1 LSDLYTALVC
11 ALAVLLLVGVA
22 EVLHRFTGVPT
33 RLTRMSVHLASG
45 AVAALAP
52 WLFHRRWA
60 PLTVALV
67 AAFLLRL
74 AIRRGRLPALHSARP
89 GSLGTVWFAL
99 SAALLYLVAWDQP
112 PLVTLPLLVLAFAD
126 PAGMLVGEGGGRA
139 PDRRDGKSLGG
150 SVAVF
155 LVTGLAVTLG
165 WQALGLGG
173 LGRALLVGLAC
184 APIALAA
191 EALMDRGLDNL
202 TLPLAIAFTLLF
214 LLGDWYN
221 QPAALLAAEGLALLV
236 AVAAVRWDLLTL
248 EGALGA
254 FLLATWTLGG
264 GGWAWTLPLLLFFL
278 PASGLSRRR
287 ERLCPE
293 SIRFTDKGAR
303 RDLGQVAANGG
314 VPLVVFAAWAC
325 GLPLTLAWPAYLG
338 AVAAAAADTWATEI
352 GIASGARPVLITTGR
367 RVPPGTSG
375 GVSPAGTA
383 GAAAGAVMVAAS
395 SLLLAPA
402 RFSPAWLPLAVAAPA
417 GLAASL
423 LDSLLGATL
432 QAQYRCP
439 VCGEVTDRRRHCP
452 TGEGVRVRGLAALSN
467 DRVNLLA
474 TLVGAALA
482 VLLTGLRPA

>member
-1 LSDLYTALVC
+1 MSDLFTALVC
-11 ALAVLLLVGVA
+11 CLAVAALVGTA
-22 EVLHRFTGVPT
+22 EGLRRFLGVPT
-33 RLTRMSVHLASG
+33 RLTRMLVHVASG

-52 WLFHRRWA
+52 WLFHQRWA
-60 PLTVALV
+60 PLTVALL
-67 AAFLLRL
+67 AALLLRL

-126 PAGMLVGEGGGRA
+126 PAGMLVGEGWERA
-139 PDRRDGKSLGG
+139 PDRLDTKSLGG

-155 LVTGLAVTLG
+155 LVAGLAVTLG

-184 APIALAA
+184 APVALAA
-191 EALMDRGLDNL
+191 EALADRGLDNL
-202 TLPLAIAFTLLF
+202 TLPLATAFTLL
-214 LLGDWYN
+214 LVLGDWYA

-236 AVAAVRWDLLTL
+236 AVAAVRWGLLTL
-248 EGALGA
+248 DGAIGT

-278 PASGLSRRR
+278 PAGLLSLRR
-287 ERLCPE
+287 ERLRPE
-293 SIRFTDKGAR
+293 SVAFTDKGAR

-314 VPLVVFAAWAC
+314 VPFLVFVAWTL
-325 GLPLTLAWPAYLG
+325 GLPPALAWPAFLG

-352 GIASGARPVLITTGR
+352 GIASGARPVLNTSGR

-375 GVSPAGTA
+375 GISPAGTA
-383 GAAAGAVMVAAS
+383 GAAVGALVVAAS
-395 SLLLAPA
+395 TLLLAPA
-402 RFSPAWLPLAVAAPA
+402 RFTPALLPLAAAAPA
-417 GLAASL
+417 GLMASL
-423 LDSLLGATL
+423 VDSLMGATL
-432 QAQYRCP
+432 QAQYRCET
-439 VCGEVTDRRRHCP
+439 CGEVTDRRRHCP
-452 TGEGVRVRGLAALSN
+452 PAEGVRVRGLSAISN

-474 TLVGAALA
+474 SLVGAALA
-482 VLLTGLRPA
+482 VLLAGLWRR